1 MDLRRRGRA
10 IAFRPWRR
18 TVVILESAAASVLI
32 FGSALILRAC
42 WRVDQRN
49 APPLR
54 RRTAWRKT
62 SLPVGHK
69 RAA

>member
-1 MDLRRRGRA
+1 VL
-10 IAFRPWRR
+10 
-18 TVVILESAAASVLI
+18 ILESAAASALI

-49 APPLR
+49 TPPLR

-62 SLPVGHK
+62 SLPVAHK

>member
-1 MDLRRRGRA
+1 
-10 IAFRPWRR
+10 
-18 TVVILESAAASVLI
+18 VVILESAAASVLI

-54 RRTAWRKT
+54 RRSAWRKT